1 MSFEA
6 PSQSSIGPKP
16 ADLHG
21 HLLIIKPTEYKS
33 GIVTSLGDAEAI
45 QCDVIDLDSNEEHS
59 DVLFFNVGLRS
70 GLKSKIGSQVLTRI
84 GQGTAK
90 PGKSAP
96 WILVDA
102 TTDPADV
109 AKATAYITAKATGT
123 LAAPATPQA
132 TVTPEAIAS
141 VVDINDPAIQ
151 ALLAKVQAKA

>member
-6 PSQSSIGPKP
+6 PSPASNGPKP
-16 ADLHG
+16 AELKG
-21 HLLIIKPTEYKS
+21 HLLIIKPLEYLVNAGS
-33 GIVTSLGDAEAI
+33 PDFAPTDAI
-45 QCDVIDLDSNEEHS
+45 LCDIIDLDTNEEHS
-59 DVLFFNVGLRS
+59 SVKFYNPGLYS

-84 GQGTAK
+84 GQGTPKA
-90 PGKSAP
+90 GKNPP

-132 TVTPEAIAS
+132 TVTPEALKS
-141 VVDINDPAIQ
+141 VVDVNDPAIA
-151 ALLAKVQAKA
+151 ALLAKLGQ

>member
-16 ADLHG
+16 ADLQG
-21 HLLIIKPTEYKS
+21 HLLIVKPTEYKS

-45 QCDVIDLDSNEEHS
+45 QCDVIDLDTNEEHS

-90 PGKSAP
+90 AGKSAP
-96 WILVDA
+96 WILIDA
-102 TTDPADV
+102 TTDTADV

-123 LAAPATPQA
+123 LAAPATPTA